1 MSFDGFRDA
10 LPAAV
15 AWLRGDVL
23 VPATLAQAA
32 CAAALLALVLLTA
45 APLRSV
51 LTVRAGRLATA
62 PAQPLARALAQV
74 APWIALLLLVWFAI
88 LAFHAIHL
96 PAALLRLVES
106 LAIAWVVIRLSSN
119 LVRNPHIAL
128 AIAIAAWILAALN
141 IAGLVAP
148 ILGLLNDMAVPIG
161 NFRLSVLLI
170 LKGIIT
176 FGVLIWLANLVS
188 RLVDQ
193 RLRAFHAMPPAM
205 QVLAAKLTRAGL
217 IVLAVVLALGSIGI
231 DLTAFAVFSGAIG
244 VGVGF
249 GLQKVVSNLVSGV
262 ILLLDRSI
270 KPGDVI
276 EIEGTY
282 GWIVDLNARYVSVS
296 TRDGKEHL
304 IPNEEL
310 ITQRVVNWSY
320 SNNLVRMH
328 AQVGVSYECDPHEAI
343 RLAVEATTT
352 VPRVLKEP
360 KPVCLL
366 TDFGDSSINLELRFW
381 INDPANGTA
390 NVRSQVLLNVWDLYR
405 AHGIEIPNPQREV
418 TLRHPETLAT
428 ALSVTSPALRER
440 SVREANRVRVPRAA
454 APSLPTQP

>member
-1 MSFDGFRDA
+1 MLFDGFRNG
-10 LPAAV
+10 LPATIGWV
-15 AWLRGDVL
+15 RGDVL

-32 CAAALLALVLLTA
+32 CAAVLLGVVLLTA
-45 APLRSV
+45 TPLRSV
-51 LTVRAGRLATA
+51 VTSQAGRLVTLSL
-62 PAQPLARALAQV
+62 QPLALELAQV
-74 APWIALLLLVWFAI
+74 AHWIVLLLLVWFAI
-88 LAFHAIHL
+88 LAFHAVAW
-96 PAALLRLVES
+96 PTPLLRLIES
-106 LAIAWVVIRLSSN
+106 LAIAWIVIRLSSN
-119 LVRNPHIAL
+119 LVRNPRIAL

-148 ILGLLNDMAVPIG
+148 ILSLLNDMAVPIG
-161 NFRLSVLLI
+161 NFRLSVLLA

-176 FGVLIWLANLVS
+176 LAVLIWLANVVS

-193 RLRAFHAMPPAM
+193 RLHALTAMPPAM
-205 QVLAAKLTRAGL
+205 RVLAAKLTRATLL
-217 IVLAVVLALGSIGI
+217 ILAVVLAVGSIGI

-249 GLQKVVSNLVSGV
+249 GLQKVVSNLISGV

-282 GWIVDLNARYVSVS
+282 GWITDLNARYVSVS

-304 IPNEEL
+304 IPNEDL

-320 SNNLVRMH
+320 SNDLVRMH
-328 AQVGVSYECDPHEAI
+328 AQIGVSYECDPHEAI
-343 RLAVEATTT
+343 RLALEAAAD
-352 VPRVLKEP
+352 VPRVLKDP

-381 INDPANGTA
+381 INDPSNGTA
-390 NVRSQVLLNVWDLYR
+390 NVKSQVLLNVWDLYQ
-405 AHGIEIPNPQREV
+405 AHGIEIPYPQRDV
-418 TLRHPETLAT
+418 TLRHPEALVAALAQRDVR
-428 ALSVTSPALRER
+428 LSLG
-440 SVREANRVRVPRAA
+440 
-454 APSLPTQP
+454 

>member
-1 MSFDGFRDA
+1 MWLDGLRQVF
-10 LPAAV
+10 PAAL
-15 AWLRGDVL
+15 AWIRSDVL

-32 CAAALLALVLLTA
+32 CAVVLLGLVLLTA
-45 APLRSV
+45 AP
-51 LTVRAGRLATA
+51 VRNALSAQAGRLVTA
-62 PAQPLARALAQV
+62 PAAQPLARGLAQV
-74 APWIALLLLVWFAI
+74 APWILLLLLVWFAI
-88 LAFHAIHL
+88 LAFDAAKL

-119 LVRNPHIAL
+119 LVRNPRIAL
-128 AIAIAAWILAALN
+128 AIAVAAWILAALN

-148 ILGLLNDMAVPIG
+148 LLDVLNAMAVPIG

-170 LKGIIT
+170 LKGIVT
-176 FGVLIWLANLVS
+176 LAVLIWLANLVS

-193 RLRAFHAMPPAM
+193 RLRALQAMPPAM
-205 QVLAAKLTRAGL
+205 QVLAAKVTRATL
-217 IVLAVVLALGSIGI
+217 LVLAVVLSLGSVGI

-249 GLQKVVSNLVSGV
+249 GLQKVVSNLISGV

-282 GWIVDLNARYVSVS
+282 GWITHLNARYVSVN

-304 IPNEEL
+304 IPNEDL
-310 ITQRVVNWSY
+310 ITQRVVNWTY
-320 SNNLVRMH
+320 SNDLVRLH

-343 RLAVEATTT
+343 RLALQAIDS

-366 TDFGDSSINLELRFW
+366 IEFGDSSINLEMRFW
-381 INDPANGTA
+381 INDPSNGIT
-390 NVRSQVLLNVWDLYR
+390 NVKSQVLLNVWDLYQ

-418 TLRHPETLAT
+418 TVRNPE
-428 ALSVTSPALRER
+428 AL
-440 SVREANRVRVPRAA
+440 AA
-454 APSLPTQP
+454 ALAQRSARLTLG

>member
-1 MSFDGFRDA
+1 MSFDGLRDA

-32 CAAALLALVLLTA
+32 CAVILLALVLLTA

-51 LTVRAGRLATA
+51 LTAQANRLVTV

-74 APWIALLLLVWFAI
+74 SPWVALLLLVWFTV
-88 LAFHAIHL
+88 LAFHAINL

-106 LAIAWVVIRLSSN
+106 LAIAWVVIRLSTN
-119 LVRNPHIAL
+119 LVRNPRIAL

-170 LKGIIT
+170 LKGIVT
-176 FGVLIWLANLVS
+176 FAVLIWLANLIS

-193 RLRAFHAMPPAM
+193 RLRALQAMPPAM
-205 QVLAAKLTRAGL
+205 QVLAAKLTRVGL
-217 IVLAVVLALGSIGI
+217 LVLAIVLALGSIGI

-282 GWIVDLNARYVSVS
+282 GWITNLNARYVSVS

-304 IPNEEL
+304 IPNEDL

-320 SNNLVRMH
+320 SNDLVRMH

-343 RLAVEATTT
+343 RLALEAAGR
-352 VPRVLKEP
+352 VPRVLKDP

-366 TDFGDSSINLELRFW
+366 TEFGDSSINLELRFW

-390 NVRSQVLLNVWDLYR
+390 NVRSQVLLNVWDLYQ
-405 AHGIEIPNPQREV
+405 AHGIEIPYPQREV
-418 TLRHPETLAT
+418 TLRHPETLA
-428 ALSVTSPALRER
+428 AVLTSPAPRER
-440 SVREANRVRVPRAA
+440 SVREANRVRVPRV
-454 APSLPTQP
+454 SS

>member
-1 MSFDGFRDA
+1 MSFDGLRDA

-23 VPATLAQAA
+23 VPATLAQAT
-32 CAAALLALVLLTA
+32 CAAILLALVLLTA

-51 LTVRAGRLATA
+51 LTTQANRLVTV

-74 APWIALLLLVWFAI
+74 APWIALLLLVWFAV
-88 LAFHAIHL
+88 LAFRAISL
-96 PAALLRLVES
+96 PSALLRLVES

-119 LVRNPHIAL
+119 LVRNPRIAL

-176 FGVLIWLANLVS
+176 FAVLIWLANLVS

-193 RLRAFHAMPPAM
+193 RLRALHAMPPAM

-217 IVLAVVLALGSIGI
+217 LVLAIVLALGSIGI

-304 IPNEEL
+304 IPNEDL

-328 AQVGVSYECDPHEAI
+328 AQVGISYDSDPHEAI
-343 RLAVEATTT
+343 RLALEAAAT
-352 VPRVLKEP
+352 VPRVMKDP

-366 TDFGDSSINLELRFW
+366 TEFGDSSINLELRFW
-381 INDPANGTA
+381 INDPTNGTA
-390 NVRSQVLLNVWDLYR
+390 NVRSQVLLNVWDLYQ
-405 AHGIEIPNPQREV
+405 AHGIEIPFPQREV
-418 TLRHPETLAT
+418 TLRHPDRLA
-428 ALSVTSPALRER
+428 AVLASPALRER
-440 SVREANRVRVPRAA
+440 PVRLSGATGDQRG
-454 APSLPTQP
+454 